1 MRFLKLVILILCS
14 LCMTD
19 VYGRADM
26 DTVSSQ
32 GDRYFLYYYR
42 DRVDLQEDYLDNE
55 RQMARIKKVMS
66 LSPRID
72 SIVVYAYSSP
82 EGTPR
87 RNNFLA
93 RERAEV
99 ARQFIL
105 ANLPNDSV
113 LLPENII
120 LRPMG
125 ENWDGLKQELQ
136 SNYHLMN
143 RDRVLKILDADINT
157 ETKKWRLQNLDN
169 GFTWK
174 WIIQHHMPQL
184 RIATW
189 VCVFVPTPELSADS
203 TFADNQ
209 HLETIQ
215 PQDSVVPAD
224 TIDAMKLF
232 PATKHHTFP
241 VFALKTNMLYDAA
254 LVPNLGV
261 EFYLGKQWSI
271 ATNWHYA
278 WWNNN
283 TWFWRTYGGELDV
296 RKWLGSAAKERPLT
310 GHHLG
315 IYGQV
320 LAYDFMIGDH
330 GFMSGNA
337 GEHAFIKPSYAFGLE
352 YGYSLPIAKRLN
364 IDFVLGL
371 GYQGGVYN
379 EYYLM
384 DDHYVWHATKKRH
397 FIGPTKAEISLV
409 WLLGPVNKKGGSK

>member
-1 MRFLKLVILILCS
+1 
-14 LCMTD
+14 MTD
-19 VYGRADM
+19 VYGRADV

-42 DRVDLQEDYLDNE
+42 DRVDLQEDYLDNKH
-55 RQMARIKKVMS
+55 QMARIKKIMS

-82 EGTPR
+82 EGTPQ

-93 RERAEV
+93 RERAKV

-105 ANLPNDSV
+105 DHLPNDSV
-113 LLPENII
+113 LQPEDII

-125 ENWDGLKQELQ
+125 ENWDGLKKELQ
-136 SNYHLMN
+136 DNYHLMN
-143 RDRVLKILDADINT
+143 RDRVLKILDADVNT
-157 ETKKWRLQNLDN
+157 ETKKWRFKNLDN

-174 WIIQHHMPQL
+174 WIIQHHMPKL

-189 VCVFVPTPELSADS
+189 VCVYVPTPELIEDS
-203 TFADNQ
+203 TFADDQ
-209 HLETIQ
+209 HVEIVV
-215 PQDSVVPAD
+215 PQDSVVPVD
-224 TIDAMKLF
+224 TVKPQEQLPVAKQ
-232 PATKHHTFP
+232 HRFP
-241 VFALKTNMLYDAA
+241 VLALKTNMLYDAA

-271 ATNWHYA
+271 AASWHYA

-310 GHHLG
+310 GHHVG
-315 IYGQV
+315 VYGQV
-320 LAYDFMIGDH
+320 MAYDFMIGNH
-330 GFMSGNA
+330 GYLSGTP
-337 GEHAFIKPSYAFGLE
+337 GDHAFSKPSYAFGLE

-384 DDHYVWHATKKRH
+384 DGHYVWHATKKRH